1 VSWNVGKVYFQDE
14 LVYSFNLLPDPG
26 HRRPAF
32 INLQQYY
39 CEGYLCEHARTLA
52 NLELRWK
59 NKVVGIEQSRDG
71 VSLDVDTPEGAYRLQ
86 ANYVIACDGARSSVR
101 GLIGQESA
109 GRTFDDRFLIADVKM
124 EADFPPE
131 RWFWFDPPFHRNQ
144 STLLHRQPD
153 NIWRI
158 DFQLGRDADPEL
170 EKKPERVIPRVRA
183 LLGENAHFEVQW
195 VSVYTFSCARMENFR
210 HGRIL
215 FAGDAAHCVSPF
227 GARGA
232 NSGVQDAENLAWK
245 LARVLEGK
253 APETLL
259 DSYSDER
266 QYAADENIRCSTRA
280 TDFIT
285 PKNRV
290 SRTFRDATLKLSKDF
305 AFARGLVNSG
315 RLSVPTVLRDSSLN
329 TPDRD
334 AFSGDMIPGTPS
346 VDGPIARSGHAGWLL
361 SQLGND
367 FNGIYFS
374 GGSLSN
380 AAWEQLTTLGY
391 APNSVRVTLVIPNGA
406 TLSNP
411 VAGASVIE
419 DREGL
424 IQRRFDARPDTFY
437 LLRPDQHVCGRW
449 RRFDLAAA
457 EAATRRAMGNPC

>member
-1 VSWNVGKVYFQDE
+1 
-14 LVYSFNLLPDPG
+14 
-26 HRRPAF
+26 
-32 INLQQYY
+32 
-39 CEGYLCEHARTLA
+39 
-52 NLELRWK
+52 
-59 NKVVGIEQSRDG
+59 
-71 VSLDVDTPEGAYRLQ
+71 
-86 ANYVIACDGARSSVR
+86 
-101 GLIGQESA
+101 
-109 GRTFDDRFLIADVKM
+109 M
-124 EADFPPE
+124 
-131 RWFWFDPPFHRNQ
+131 
-144 STLLHRQPD
+144 LHRQPD

-170 EKKPERVIPRVRA
+170 EKKPERVLPRVRA
-183 LLGENAHFEVQW
+183 LLGDNAHFEVQW

-266 QYAADENIRCSTRA
+266 RYAADENIRCSTRS

-290 SRTFRDATLKLSKDF
+290 SRTFRDATLRLSKDF
-305 AFARGLVNSG
+305 AFARRLINSG
-315 RLSVPTVLRDSSLN
+315 RLSVPTVLRDSPLN

-334 AFSGDMIPGTPS
+334 AFSGDMIPGAPS
-346 VDGPIARSGHAGWLL
+346 ADGPIAQAGHASWLL
-361 SQLGND
+361 GQLGND

-374 GGSLSN
+374 DGSLS
-380 AAWEQLTTLGY
+380 AAAPEQLSTLGH

-411 VAGASVIE
+411 VAGASVVE

-424 IQRRFDARPDTFY
+424 IQRRFDARPGTFY
-437 LLRPDQHVCGRW
+437 LLRPDQHVCARW
-449 RRFDLAAA
+449 RRFDLGAA